1 MTKNLTITVKRI
13 EPAAKKSA
21 LQTVQKRP
29 GSVDI
34 WSAWAATD
42 KALALKQQYIDVDDC
57 IESELATIDKALKN
71 PNETEKQRLVF
82 QRRKLTLLK
91 QRATNTSRI
100 QRLDSLIEKNY
111 AILNNGGK

>member
-1 MTKNLTITVKRI
+1 MPKNLTITVQRI

-42 KALALKQQYIDVDDC
+42 KALALKSQYIDIDDC
-57 IESELATIDKALKN
+57 IETELSTIDAALKN
-71 PNETEKQRLVF
+71 PNETEKQRLVY

-100 QRLDSLIEKNY
+100 QKIDCIIENNY
-111 AILNNGGK
+111 AILNNR